1 MGVSLFHEGVWQV
14 LADLIA
20 EFRKRGETIPPEIM
34 EDLRSA
40 RSLIQVL
47 HANPHH
53 SGDTT
58 QIEVYLNNVEFYLMP
73 KAHEKFG
80 QAFVDQWMKKLEKA
94 RMGAT
99 EEGIAGSTASKF
111 LLGMPKGTPWLR
123 VRISEDIPQGTVET
137 LARESGLL
145 YASQEKGYLLVYGG
159 KEELESF
166 VKRMTIKFRGAR
178 KS

>member
-1 MGVSLFHEGVWQV
+1 MGVSLFHEAVWHV

-73 KAHEKFG
+73 RAHEKFG
-80 QAFVDQWMKKLEKA
+80 QAFADQWMKKLEKA
-94 RMGAT
+94 RMGAI
-99 EEGIAGSTASKF
+99 EEGIAGSTAYKF
-111 LLGMPKGTPWLR
+111 LPGMPRDIPWLR
-123 VRISEDIPQGTVET
+123 IRISDGVPQDTVET
-137 LARESGLL
+137 LARESGLS
-145 YASQEKGYLLVYGG
+145 YASQEKDYLLVYGG
-159 KEELESF
+159 KEELQSF
-166 VKRMTIKFRGAR
+166 VKKMAIKFRGAR

>member
-47 HANPHH
+47 RANSYH

-73 KAHEKFG
+73 KAQEKFG
-80 QAFVDQWMKKLEKA
+80 QAFAEQWMKKLEKA

-111 LLGMPKGTPWLR
+111 LPGMPRDTPWLR
-123 VRISEDIPQGTVET
+123 IRISDDIPQDTIET
-137 LARESGLL
+137 LARESGLS

-159 KEELESF
+159 KEELQSF
-166 VKRMTIKFRGAR
+166 IKKMTEKFRGAR